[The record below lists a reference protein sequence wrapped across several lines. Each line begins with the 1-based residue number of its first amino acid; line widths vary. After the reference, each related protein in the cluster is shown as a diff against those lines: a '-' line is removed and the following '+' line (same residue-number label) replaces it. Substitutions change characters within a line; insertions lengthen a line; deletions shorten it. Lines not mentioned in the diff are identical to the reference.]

1 MAITFGKGAVNIN
14 IDDIKIRIEMLGG
27 FIIISEGVS
36 IKEQEKRSTKIWKLL
51 QYLIV
56 NRHKMVT
63 HDELMDVFFDS
74 DFVGNPGSSVRT
86 MIYRARSAL
95 SNGGLTFADEI
106 ILSSGGGY
114 MWNNAMNCSVDAEEF
129 EMLCKKAGAISDTQ
143 EQLELLLQAAEL
155 YRGDFLP
162 NSSSELWVMPLTRW
176 YRSLYFNCVH
186 DALKLLTEVGLDA
199 KAEELCMR
207 ALCMDPYDET
217 ILEHYICSLL
227 AQGKNSEA
235 LELYNRTESMF
246 FDELGVSFSDDLRL
260 LYNKIQEPSTTEE
273 LSLEAT
279 LKKWLSDADYP
290 GAFYCDLS
298 VFKIVYQIEARS
310 TSRSGRTT
318 YIVRIDTKH
327 DPKAKDGGVM
337 KQLSAVI
344 ALTLRKGDLYTRS
357 SPSQYMLM
365 LNKLTYENCKML
377 CNRILQGLDSKHLA
391 KVINTSIR
399 PITPIV

>member
-1 MAITFGKGAVNIN
+1 MVIISTE
-14 IDDIKIRIEMLGG
+14 DIRIRIEMLGG
-27 FIIISEGVS
+27 FIIISDGIS
-36 IKEQEKRSTKIWKLL
+36 IREQEKRSSKIWKLL
-51 QYLIV
+51 QYLVV
-56 NRHKMVT
+56 NRHRSVS
-63 HDELMDVFFDS
+63 HDELMDVFFDN

-95 SNGGLTFADEI
+95 SNGGLAFADEI

-114 MWNNAMNCSVDAEEF
+114 VWNNAMQCSIDAEEF
-129 EMLCKKAGAISDTQ
+129 ESLCKKAGAISDTQ
-143 EQLELLLQAAEL
+143 EQLNLLLEAAEL

-186 DALKLLTEVGLDA
+186 DALKLLSEIGLDDN
-199 KAEELCMR
+199 AEELCMR
-207 ALCMDPYDET
+207 ALRLDPFDET
-217 ILEHYICSLL
+217 ILEYYISSLL

-235 LELYNRTESMF
+235 LELYNRTETMF
-246 FDELGVSFSDDLRL
+246 FDELGVSFSDELRS
-260 LYNKIQEPSTTEE
+260 LYKRIQEPCATDE

-279 LKKWLSDADYP
+279 LKKWLADADFP

-327 DPKAKDGGVM
+327 EPKAKDGGVM
-337 KQLSAVI
+337 KQLNGVI
-344 ALTLRKGDLYTRS
+344 AVTLRKGDLYTRS

-377 CNRILQGLDSKHLA
+377 CNRILQSLDSKHLA

-399 PITPIV
+399 SITPIV